1 MRTIQIGFI
10 VNHPMTHQ
18 VMRIY
23 RERERR
29 KNTVLDTIQPRAF
42 SFVGVQNDGMN
53 YPSNTDTK
61 NKKQHKS
68 HVHHISSNFRPLL
81 LLVLIT
87 PSVLVAGA
95 ARELLGGMNHM
106 GRTSRQPSGKTF
118 FTILD
123 THGGILRDW
132 VCLKMGYP

>member
-1 MRTIQIGFI
+1 
-10 VNHPMTHQ
+10 
-18 VMRIY
+18 
-23 RERERR
+23 
-29 KNTVLDTIQPRAF
+29 LDTIQPRAF
-42 SFVGVQNDGMN
+42 SFVGVKNEGLLRYELSKQ
-53 YPSNTDTK
+53 YKHTK
-61 NKKQHKS
+61 KNKQHKS
-68 HVHHISSNFRPLL
+68 HFHHISSNFRPLL